1 MFRRLFRRKDKLE
14 EKFIEL
20 QETMEENTEQ
30 VKKLTRMQYKTG
42 QQFTKEQTRLEQ
54 KINDLRATANKR
66 ETGHCHHVQAVVPE
80 IVQWLDDIDRV
91 RAGLG
96 KGEQDNWDRLLLY
109 WANRLKKMLDYFG
122 FYELEVRGKP
132 FDPAVAKSV
141 KTIGRAELELLKN
154 NFDRDPV
161 NYEVLE
167 VIKRGYVDGNGRLFR
182 KAEVITLAEE
192 DENEKNI

>member
-1 MFRRLFRRKDKLE
+1 MFRRLFGRKDNLE
-14 EKFIEL
+14 ERFTEL
-20 QETMEENTEQ
+20 QGKIEENTEQ

-42 QQFTKEQTRLEQ
+42 QQFTKEQAILEQ
-54 KINDLRATANKR
+54 KINNLQTTANQK
-66 ETGHCHHVQAVVPE
+66 GSGDCQHIQAVVPE

-91 RAGLG
+91 RIGLG

-109 WANRLKKMLDYFG
+109 WARRLKKMLDYFG
-122 FYELEVRGKP
+122 VYEIDVLGKP

-154 NFDRDPV
+154 NHDRDPV
-161 NYEVLE
+161 EYEVLE
-167 VIKRGYVDGNGRLFR
+167 VIKRGFVDGSGRLFR

-192 DENEKNI
+192 NENEKNI